1 MIMTQ
6 HQSSVYSSS
15 NRRESMLVIQDQIIC
30 ISILSP
36 SEGRD
41 IKNALFPWF
50 REKTYKNRC
59 WSKANIYFGCVYVH
73 ILSIHFYLFM
83 WTVCLKKKVQSSWT
97 VAKKYIQF
105 IWLLKCISSATATRA
120 FLLMVALFLTLLF
133 HCP

>member
-1 MIMTQ
+1 
-6 HQSSVYSSS
+6 
-15 NRRESMLVIQDQIIC
+15 MLVIQDQIIC

-36 SEGRD
+36 SEVRD

-83 WTVCLKKKVQSSWT
+83 
-97 VAKKYIQF
+97 
-105 IWLLKCISSATATRA
+105 
-120 FLLMVALFLTLLF
+120 
-133 HCP
+133 